1 MGNCLK
7 SFGSDDVSLLQE
19 NNSTSTRES
28 SIDQLEVPPSYQES
42 ILAPVYQSTP
52 NVSHPVS
59 QLTEEQIKVAQHIGL
74 IQHLPTGCYDES
86 KKVRECV
93 ICMGE
98 FVIGDAIRYLPC
110 LHTYHVTCI
119 DDWLMRS
126 FTCPSCLEPVDAAL
140 LTTYQPS

>member
-86 KKVRECV
+86 KKVREKEKNV
-93 ICMGE
+93 SSD
-98 FVIGDAIRYLPC
+98 VDLV
-110 LHTYHVTCI
+110 HVVKYVTVLWN
-119 DDWLMRS
+119 DKVWN
-126 FTCPSCLEPVDAAL
+126 LETEVSASQL
-140 LTTYQPS
+140 